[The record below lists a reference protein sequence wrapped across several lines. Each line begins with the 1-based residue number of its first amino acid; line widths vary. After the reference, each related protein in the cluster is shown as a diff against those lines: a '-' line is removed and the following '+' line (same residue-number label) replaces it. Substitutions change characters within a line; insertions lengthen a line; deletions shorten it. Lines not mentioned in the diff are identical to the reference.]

1 MVRFG
6 ALTRRNS
13 ANQNLLLGL
22 VLHPQFPPD
31 IYLEGAI
38 IRHYTLSREH
48 QGPRAVLNAVERV
61 AAAYGSECAGLR
73 QDLTIAESRLR
84 DYQAR
89 LGKPFPHDAYLA
101 ELTGLHD
108 QLKAG
113 LSATGHE
120 SGKEEGPSVADM
132 AGKIKTLKSSQSI
145 EAAPH
150 RPRQKQST
158 AEEPITAR
166 IRRWQETM
174 PTPDQ
179 AARHDE
185 GSAEAAAVKP
195 EPGENSSAQPMTFQ
209 ERIATE
215 RQRKDLEPS
224 LP

>member
-13 ANQNLLLGL
+13 ANQNLRFGV

-38 IRHYTLSREH
+38 IRHYTLSRDH

-61 AAAYGSECAGLR
+61 AAAYGSECVRVR
-73 QDLTIAESRLR
+73 QDLTIAESQLR

-101 ELTGLHD
+101 ELTGLRD

-113 LSATGHE
+113 LSASAHE
-120 SGKEEGPSVADM
+120 SGKEEGPSVSEL
-132 AGKIKTLKSSQSI
+132 AGKIKAIKSAQSI
-145 EAAPH
+145 EATPH
-150 RPRQKQST
+150 RPRQKHST
-158 AEEPITAR
+158 AEEPITTR
-166 IRRWQETM
+166 IRRRQETM

-179 AARHDE
+179 AVGHDE
-185 GSAEAAAVKP
+185 GPAEAAAVTP
-195 EPGENSSAQPMTFQ
+195 EPNSSAMPMTFE
-209 ERIATE
+209 ERIAME
-215 RQRKDLEPS
+215 RQRKNVEPS